1 MLPRADGLAEPGVV
15 GDGQQ
20 EVGVRPEVIP
30 HLFPEDY
37 LVADGRGQ
45 LQVMRHQLRL
55 HVGAAAEGGH
65 RQVKERR
72 QRTQNRLQRYKLAER
87 HQMVLVVA
95 VGRVVAVRVIF
106 AESNDGV
113 VGIVTVLLVETRID
127 NAGDQRAVFCAQQ
140 IVHHA
145 EELLLVDLQI
155 RDRRFRPDNQ
165 LRVADMRLGQRQV
178 GFQGIDQ
185 LLFVPFHGLWDI
197 ALHQR
202 DLGRARRQQ
211 LIPLDIAQRE
221 RQGEQQR
228 GNRQRLPV
236 ALDEGQGQQAADYHQ
251 QEVNRLDAHHRR
263 EAFQRAVNLAV
274 AEL

>member
-15 GDGQQ
+15 RDGQQ
-20 EVGVRPEVIP
+20 EVGIRTEVIP
-30 HLFPEDY
+30 HLFPEDD

-55 HVGAAAEGGH
+55 HVGTAAEGGH
-65 RQVKERR
+65 RQVEEWR

-106 AESNDGV
+106 AEGNDGV
-113 VGIVTVLLVETRID
+113 VGVVAILLIKTRVD
-127 NAGDQRAVFCAQQ
+127 DAGDQRAVFCAQQ